1 MNTSAMLDSFSKDVV
16 YTKMLPPYTQ
26 TLFVELIRF
35 TPGQP
40 ESVNGMSS
48 SQRSLPPPSI
58 PRSAD
63 PGPSSSSHHR
73 HSHSHHTPLPLLTP
87 PTPVYEL
94 ARQPSSNGHHV
105 PPPPPWS
112 SQWHSITP
120 TPTAPRRSEAP
131 EQPHSAPL
139 PISPHGGKKR
149 KFADD
154 SPTPPDIPH
163 GHSGPS
169 SSSASGSRS
178 PKQARRHPQTPVP
191 PPATVPARAMQQTLS
206 PSLAMIVSPV
216 DTEPSP
222 RPTASVPYGSV
233 LPPPPPP
240 LQPPPHPSGSGPAPV
255 RSYTP
260 PLPPPP
266 RSIKLVLPK
275 K

>member
-1 MNTSAMLDSFSKDVV
+1 MLDSFSKDVV

-40 ESVNGMSS
+40 ESANGAPP
-48 SQRSLPPPSI
+48 RSLPVPSM

-63 PGPSSSSHHR
+63 PGPSSSHR
-73 HSHSHHTPLPLLTP
+73 HHAHPHHSPLPLPTP
-87 PTPVYEL
+87 PTPVHEF
-94 ARQPSSNGHHV
+94 ARQPSTNGHYV

-120 TPTAPRRSEAP
+120 TPAIPRRSEAP
-131 EQPHSAPL
+131 DQPPLVPL

-149 KFADD
+149 KFVDD

-163 GHSGPS
+163 GHSGPGS
-169 SSSASGSRS
+169 GSGSASGSRS
-178 PKQARRHPQTPVP
+178 PKQARRHPQTPVQ
-191 PPATVPARAMQQTLS
+191 PPASVPARAMQQTLS

-222 RPTASVPYGSV
+222 RLSLSVPYGSSA
-233 LPPPPPP
+233 PPPALPPP
-240 LQPPPHPSGSGPAPV
+240 LQPPPHPSTSKH
-255 RSYTP
+255 SNTP
-260 PLPPPP
+260 PM
-266 RSIKLVLPK
+266 RSLKLVLPK

>member
-1 MNTSAMLDSFSKDVV
+1 MLDTFSKDVV

-40 ESVNGMSS
+40 DSTNGGS
-48 SQRSLPPPSI
+48 SQRSLPMPSMS
-58 PRSAD
+58 RSAD
-63 PGPSSSSHHR
+63 AGPSTSHHR
-73 HSHSHHTPLPLLTP
+73 RSHSHHAPLPLPTP

-112 SQWHSITP
+112 NQWHN
-120 TPTAPRRSEAP
+120 TAASGRSEAP
-131 EQPHSAPL
+131 EQPHPHAP
-139 PISPHGGKKR
+139 PPVSPHNGKKR
-149 KFADD
+149 KFVDD

-169 SSSASGSRS
+169 SGSTPTSGSRS
-178 PKQARRHPQTPVP
+178 PKQARRHPQTPVL
-191 PPATVPARAMQQTLS
+191 PPATAPARAMQQTLS

-216 DTEPSP
+216 DAEPSP
-222 RPTASVPYGSV
+222 RASASVPFGSSA
-233 LPPPPPP
+233 P
-240 LQPPPHPSGSGPAPV
+240 LQPPSHASTSASTSGHSN
-255 RSYTP
+255 TP
-260 PLPPPP
+260 PL

>member
-1 MNTSAMLDSFSKDVV
+1 MLDSFSKDVV

-40 ESVNGMSS
+40 ESANGAP
-48 SQRSLPPPSI
+48 SQRGLPMPSM
-58 PRSAD
+58 PRTAE
-63 PGPSSSSHHR
+63 PGPSSSHHR
-73 HSHSHHTPLPLLTP
+73 HSHSHHAPLPLPTP

-112 SQWHSITP
+112 NQWHSITP
-120 TPTAPRRSEAP
+120 TPGAPRRSEAP
-131 EQPHSAPL
+131 EQSQPPPL
-139 PISPHGGKKR
+139 PVSPHGGKKR
-149 KFADD
+149 KFVDD

-163 GHSGPS
+163 SHSGPGPGS
-169 SSSASGSRS
+169 TSGSRS
-178 PKQARRHPQTPVP
+178 PKQPRRHPQTPVQ

-206 PSLAMIVSPV
+206 PSLAMIVSPI
-216 DTEPSP
+216 DAEPSP
-222 RPTASVPYGSV
+222 RPSSSVPYGSA
-233 LPPPPPP
+233 PPPPPP
-240 LQPPPHPSGSGPAPV
+240 LQHPSSA
-255 RSYTP
+255 SASSHSNTP
-260 PLPPPP
+260 PL